1 MRPEQAGVPS
11 WRELEQEAE
20 AEAREFARVR
30 LQQRLQEL
38 ADQHGEIS
46 PHSQRR
52 LGHRRTRPM
61 PLRTGVGVIALRVL
75 HGQDPGDRHWGC
87 PIRAWWGLS
96 DHQQMSP
103 GLEDKLAFPGTA
115 TGA

>member
-1 MRPEQAGVPS
+1 MTQAPAGVPS
-11 WRELEQEAE
+11 LREVAWEAA

-30 LQQRLQEL
+30 LQQRLQEN
-38 ADQHGEIS
+38 AAQPGEV
-46 PHSQRR
+46 PPPSQRR
-52 LGHRRTRPM
+52 LAHRRTRPRQ
-61 PLRTGVGVIALRVL
+61 LRTGVGGIALRVL

-96 DHQQMSP
+96 DHQQMSL